1 MTSLR
6 LHFRRAGAPAD
17 AWETVDLPPAS
28 SVGIAGGSWD
38 GASVSAALVWL
49 QRHHD
54 ASLGFSLSCRRGL
67 CDVCA
72 LRIDGTVATACTTPL
87 RDGMRLEPAKDA
99 LARAG
104 TIIDLSLVR
113 RARFDPTSS

>member
-1 MTSLR
+1 MNGLR
-6 LHFRRAGAPAD
+6 LHFRRAGEPAD
-17 AWETVDLPPAS
+17 AWETVELPPAPS
-28 SVGIAGGSWD
+28 GGGSWE
-38 GASVSAALVWL
+38 GASVSTALVWL

-72 LRIDGTVATACTTPL
+72 LRIDGTVTTACTTPL

-113 RARFDPTSS
+113 RARFDPSST